1 MKRKGFTL
9 IELLVVIAIIG
20 ILAAILLPALA
31 RAREAARRASCANN
45 LKQMGI
51 VLKMYSNESRGGKFP
66 AMSRIAW
73 NKDELDV
80 YALYPEYLTDVK
92 ILVCPSDA
100 LESGSDI
107 QDVLDVVGAGDPDG
121 IFTPFLK
128 DGAGPLMTD
137 PIARRWAQLD
147 VLNRVYSYSY
157 AAWATNDDH
166 SRRGLVVGWAKHRD
180 NVCDTGGLK
189 QHGLC
194 DYDVDLNLD
203 TFGQYDAPFGKY
215 NGLNPDQPP
224 VFARGSGG
232 GPVLYRLREGIER
245 FFITDINN
253 PAGSAT
259 AQSGLSV
266 YVDNFATT
274 LRSNGKFDSE
284 RISLFNHIPGGS
296 NVLFMD
302 GHVEFIKYP
311 GKFPMTFSSGTNGF
325 GTGPN
330 LRNGPGPDDTTF
342 IGYKAF

>member
-1 MKRKGFTL
+1 MKTKGFTL

-51 VLKMYSNESRGGKFP
+51 VFKMYANEAGGKFP
-66 AMSRIAW
+66 AMSRITW

-100 LESGSDI
+100 VVSG
-107 QDVLDVVGAGDPDG
+107 QEVQEVLDAASAGDPDG

-128 DGAGPLMTD
+128 GGAGPLMTD
-137 PIARRWAQLD
+137 PSAKRWAQLD
-147 VLNRVYSYSY
+147 VLNRMYSYSY
-157 AAWATNDDH
+157 AAWATIDDH
-166 SRRGLVVGWAKHRD
+166 SRRGLVVGWRQHRD
-180 NVCDTGGLK
+180 NVCGTTAR
-189 QHGLC
+189 HGFC
-194 DYDVDLNLD
+194 DYDADINLE
-203 TFGQYDAPFGKY
+203 FYNQYNNEHTSYSGD
-215 NGLNPDQPP
+215 NPDQPP
-224 VFARGSGG
+224 VYCRGSNG

-253 PAGSAT
+253 PAGSAQ
-259 AQSGLSV
+259 AQSGIAI

-274 LRSNGKFDSE
+274 LNSSGKSFDD

-311 GKFPMTFSSGTNGF
+311 GKFPMTFYCGRNGF
-325 GTGPN
+325 GTGGD
-330 LRNGPGPDDTTF
+330 RRHRPGPDDFTF
-342 IGYKAF
+342 EAYQPI